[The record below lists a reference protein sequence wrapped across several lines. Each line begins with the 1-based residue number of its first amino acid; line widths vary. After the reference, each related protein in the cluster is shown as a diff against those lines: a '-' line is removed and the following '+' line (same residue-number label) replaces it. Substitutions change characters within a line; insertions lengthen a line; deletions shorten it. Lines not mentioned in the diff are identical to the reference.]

1 MPNEKQAKIYDIR
14 AVMLERLVTGVEER
28 RLGVKELPEEHKKAI
43 HKAVLEIVNKK
54 KKEEKSDG

>member
-1 MPNEKQAKIYDIR
+1 MPNEEQAKIYDIR

-43 HKAVLEIVNKK
+43 HKVVLDTVNKQR
-54 KKEEKSDG
+54 EEVDHEM